1 MEKKE
6 INKTDFGKRIR
17 DARENK
23 GLTQKQLADLCNVSP
38 TTVVSYEKGQKLPNI
53 EIAYSLAYALGISI
67 DELCG
72 RSPETIENFGTVI
85 EMISALL
92 NSEALTIKTYR
103 ADYESEFNYFALV
116 EPFDS
121 FIDSLNK
128 IYELYKNG
136 TIEKKLFDLWVKD
149 EVDKNKTK
157 NIKKA
162 IEDSKPPLPEVTFSI
177 GDMEE
182 YETLDTDDGD
192 LPF

>member
-1 MEKKE
+1 MEIKE

-67 DELCG
+67 DGLCG

-162 IEDSKPPLPEVTFSI
+162 IEDSKPNFSA
-177 GDMEE
+177 GNMDD
-182 YETLDTDDGD
+182 YEDLDTDDDD